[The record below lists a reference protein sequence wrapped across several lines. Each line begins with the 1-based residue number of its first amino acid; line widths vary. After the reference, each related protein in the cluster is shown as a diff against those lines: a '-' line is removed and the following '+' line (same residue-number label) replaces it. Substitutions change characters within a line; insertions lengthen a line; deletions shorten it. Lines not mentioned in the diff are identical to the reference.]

1 MVVKE
6 NFFSSIR
13 RKRSLLRALAAFWA
27 SAGKSGLR
35 PEEESRQN
43 EGDLRLILDST
54 AEGIYVVDLEGKCT
68 LCNASCLSM
77 LGYSHESQLLGK
89 NLHSII
95 HNKHP
100 DGTHYPE

>member
-35 PEEESRQN
+35 PEKNQTKR
-43 EGDLRLILDST
+43 RRP
-54 AEGIYVVDLEGKCT
+54 
-68 LCNASCLSM
+68 ASDTGQYC
-77 LGYSHESQLLGK
+77 GRNIRG
-89 NLHSII
+89 
-95 HNKHP
+95 
-100 DGTHYPE
+100 